1 MIEKL
6 KSKIYLI
13 VILFVLFGLGTGYV
27 LCEKDATIK
36 SEKREAYKET
46 YDALQIDIDE
56 LTGEYGEDI
65 NIQDYVRSSSG
76 ELTIEEEIDSG
87 KPGDYI
93 VTFIL
98 SDTEEQFHQEVEK
111 KTKRI
116 FTIEDTQYPNIEIG
130 QEEILIR
137 QGTETDLNENVLS
150 ATDPV
155 DGDVEFTV
163 ESKLDIDTPGEYEAK
178 VVATDKNG
186 NTSEKTFMVN
196 VKAKPSLNAAFDQ
209 IYDYITKE
217 MGLNSAA
224 ACGILANIRRES
236 SFNPTAGTSYYGLCQ
251 WGGGRRSNLQSWCG
265 ANGYDYTT
273 IKGQLAFM
281 NHELNTSYTTCLNL
295 LKEVED
301 TEDGAYEAALIFV
314 RRYEGAAS
322 AGDRASL
329 AKTYFNL

>member
-1 MIEKL
+1 MVETL
-6 KSKIYLI
+6 NRKIYLI
-13 VILFVLFGLGTGYV
+13 VALLILFGLGTGYI
-27 LCEKDATIK
+27 LCEKDARVK
-36 SEKREAYKET
+36 EEKREAYKEV
-46 YDALQIDIDE
+46 YDALQIDVEE
-56 LTGEYGEDI
+56 LVGEYGEDI
-65 NIQDYVRSSSG
+65 NVQDFVKSSVG
-76 ELTIEEEIDSG
+76 DLTIEEDIDPD

-98 SDTEEQFHQEVEK
+98 SDTEEQFDQEVEK

-116 FTIEDTQYPNIEIG
+116 FTVEDTQYPEIEID

-137 QGTETDLNENVLS
+137 QGTETDLKENVLS

-155 DGDVEFTV
+155 DGDVEFAI
-163 ESKLDIDTPGEYEAK
+163 ESELDIDTPGEYEAK

-186 NTSEKTFMVN
+186 NSSEKTFMVN

-209 IYDYITKE
+209 IYDYITQE

-236 SFNPTAGTSYYGLCQ
+236 SFSPTAGTSYYGLCQ
-251 WGGGRRSNLQSWCG
+251 WGGGRRANLQSWCG

-281 NHELNTSYTTCLNL
+281 DHELNTSYTTCLNL